1 MIVAMLPPLKT
12 RGWTRVEY
20 ERLAETGV
28 LDEDARVELLDGRLI
43 VSEPQGSRHATA
55 VLMAREALERAFG
68 RGFHVR
74 DQLPVALDDWSEPE
88 PDLCVVRGRA
98 KDYRD
103 AHPTSPVL
111 VVEIANESLARD
123 RLRKGPAYARAGIR
137 DYWIVN
143 LVRGVVEVCRE
154 PVRAPL
160 SGWRYRQV
168 RLLKRNASIR
178 PLAAPRRVRVADL
191 LP

>member
-154 PVRAPL
+154 PVRE
-160 SGWRYRQV
+160 SSSRWRYRQV
-168 RLLKRNASIR
+168 RLLERGASIK
-178 PLAAPRRVRVADL
+178 PLAAPRRIRVADL